1 MRHPQ
6 EEKADLYVEG
16 ACVTAHV
23 LDLGKGRPG
32 ADIELLLERLDPEGA
47 IQLAAMRTGPDGRAP
62 APLLSTGEARAGRYR
77 LNFLSKTEFIDSVP
91 VEFTI
96 VDPSRHFHVPLVLSP
111 FGITTYRGAPPSRA
125 PDIVRALPWAAA
137 PAPQAHPLAPGTAA
151 PGLTVH
157 VIDTHHGIGA
167 GGVKVTLRSPDGPE
181 TSALTTAEGR
191 TCEWLVAP
199 GGLQLGSYEISYELD
214 AYFEAFG
221 FRGAASA
228 FFPTAR
234 LNFRVTARDE
244 HFHLPLLAGP
254 WGYSCYR
261 GS

>member
-1 MRHPQ
+1 MRHSQ
-6 EEKADLYVEG
+6 EEKTDLYIEG

-47 IQLAAMRTGPDGRAP
+47 VQLSAMRTGPDGRAP
-62 APLLSTGEARAGRYR
+62 APLLREGEAQAGRYR
-77 LNFLSKTEFIDSVP
+77 LTFFSKTEFIDSVP

-111 FGITTYRGAPPSRA
+111 FGVTTYRGAPPSRA
-125 PDIVRALPWAAA
+125 PEIVRALPSA
-137 PAPQAHPLAPGTAA
+137 PLSVPMGQPPAPGTAA

-167 GGVKVTLRSPDGPE
+167 GGVRVTLRTPDGSE
-181 TSALTTAEGR
+181 TSALTMAEGR
-191 TCEWLVAP
+191 TCDWLVAP
-199 GGLQLGSYEISYELD
+199 GALQLGSYEISYQLET
-214 AYFEAFG
+214 YFQTFG
-221 FRGAASA
+221 YRGAACA

-234 LNFRVTARDE
+234 LNFRVTERDR
-244 HFHLPLLAGP
+244 HLHLPLLAAP